1 MNDDV
6 KALLTVA
13 RNAGRDAVFIE
24 TDGFDKT
31 IISLVISAFNDD
43 LEKSKEIHQIL
54 EDMNAD
60 IPVTQFE
67 LPSANLWVHQN
78 KSISYSFAP

>member
-1 MNDDV
+1 MPE
-6 KALLTVA
+6 
-13 RNAGRDAVFIE
+13 RDAVFIE

-67 LPSANLWVHQN
+67 LPSANLGGCIKTNLYPIVLPQ
-78 KSISYSFAP
+78 